1 MVFDPDITLFFRDLM
16 PWAGEL
22 FNFITT
28 IGSELIFISIIL
40 IGYWGF
46 NKKESIIAGFVLMFS
61 AVSNYWLKG
70 MIANPRPDSS
80 YWAPGVETPNY
91 STPSAHSQNAAA
103 FYGWIGIKVKTWW
116 MMLASSI
123 LIVLIGLS
131 RVYLGVHYL
140 GDVLLGWGLG
150 IVTVIVFYKFY
161 DPIKTFVSKF
171 NSDYVYLSIA
181 FIGFIL
187 IALSAFV
194 VPLPPNDNFGSY
206 GGLMIGLSIGFMLE
220 GKYVN
225 FSVEPIEGKKW
236 KIVLRVIIGLLLVIG
251 LLLGLSPILPT
262 SEIWLRAIR
271 YTFVAIVGIFVWPL
285 IFKKLNL

>member
-1 MVFDPDITLFFRDLM
+1 MVFDPDITLYFRDAL
-16 PWAGEL
+16 PWAESL
-22 FNFITT
+22 FRFFTE
-28 IGSELIFISIIL
+28 IGSELIYISIIL
-40 IGYWGF
+40 IGYYGF
-46 NKKESIIAGFVLMFS
+46 NKKESIIAGFIIMFS

-80 YWAPGVETPNY
+80 YWAPDVDTPNY
-91 STPSAHSQNAAA
+91 STPSAHAQNATS

-123 LIVLIGLS
+123 LIVMIGLS

-161 DPIKTFVSKF
+161 DPIRTFISKF
-171 NSDYVYLSIA
+171 NPDYVYLSIA
-181 FIGFIL
+181 FIGFIM

-194 VPLPPNDNFGSY
+194 VPLPPNDNFGAY

-225 FSVEPIEGKKW
+225 FSVEPVDGKKW
-236 KIVLRVIIGLLLVIG
+236 KIALRVIIGLVLIIG

-262 SEIWLRAIR
+262 SEIWLRALR
-271 YTFVAIVGIFVWPL
+271 YAVVTIVGMFVWPL
-285 IFKKLNL
+285 IFTKAKL